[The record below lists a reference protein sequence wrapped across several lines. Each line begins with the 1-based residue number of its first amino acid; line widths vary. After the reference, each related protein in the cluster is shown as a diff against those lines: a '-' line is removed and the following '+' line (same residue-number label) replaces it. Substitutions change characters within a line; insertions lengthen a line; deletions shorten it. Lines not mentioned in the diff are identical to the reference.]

1 MFDAGK
7 DRIDTYIQEFISQF
21 VSSFF
26 EDINVDAAGTI
37 GKGEYIP
44 QFLVVVKYYFAQSMH
59 HVLKNK
65 HLENMSFRMCAIDEI
80 RDGFKV
86 RFIDNINKRLNDEEV
101 SNEVLFT
108 IHES

>member
-1 MFDAGK
+1 
-7 DRIDTYIQEFISQF
+7 
-21 VSSFF
+21 
-26 EDINVDAAGTI
+26 
-37 GKGEYIP
+37 
-44 QFLVVVKYYFAQSMH
+44 MH